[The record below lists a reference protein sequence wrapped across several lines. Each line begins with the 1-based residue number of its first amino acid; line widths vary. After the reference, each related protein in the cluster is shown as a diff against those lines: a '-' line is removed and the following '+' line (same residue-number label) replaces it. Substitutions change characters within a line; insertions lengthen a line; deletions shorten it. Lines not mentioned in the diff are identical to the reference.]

1 MSFVF
6 AQGASEK
13 PKQMSLSQNSRSL
26 VSASNRFRKICA
38 LVFFLGSFIYVRR
51 CGRGSCWDLS
61 SEDLRYGCGS
71 RKNKVV
77 GMFGRYVSPDVAD
90 RLLEQKNENLFKHV
104 CVMFLDI
111 RNFTRFSEKNLREK
125 SSIISTISFRI
136 SSIS

>member
-1 MSFVF
+1 
-6 AQGASEK
+6 
-13 PKQMSLSQNSRSL
+13 
-26 VSASNRFRKICA
+26 
-38 LVFFLGSFIYVRR
+38 
-51 CGRGSCWDLS
+51 
-61 SEDLRYGCGS
+61 
-71 RKNKVV
+71 
-77 GMFGRYVSPDVAD
+77 MFGRYVSPDVAD